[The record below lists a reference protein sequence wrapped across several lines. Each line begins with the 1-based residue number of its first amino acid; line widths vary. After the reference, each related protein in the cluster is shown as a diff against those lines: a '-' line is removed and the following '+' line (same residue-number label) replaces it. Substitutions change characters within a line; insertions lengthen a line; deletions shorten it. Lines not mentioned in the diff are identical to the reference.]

1 MPAPA
6 LLAPLT
12 SQAPPGP
19 TADIEGQWVR
29 EEGSLNR
36 TNEPGTLG
44 DGGNGPQYDDSLA
57 IINKQQHGNE
67 DYNGLGRDNL
77 LRNEIRH
84 GSAVKLG
91 TKLEIPQLNLYEEV
105 KDNIADEDEQDKL
118 MIFAKQKQG
127 EDYREFIVET
137 QHVNA
142 TLFPNP
148 ELGTGKNFPQ
158 TLGTQNIP
166 PPCPTLARCLGY
178 AACVFN
184 FGNEFCRGDPLP
196 GRRKLLDVNVTCLRK
211 ELVLMA
217 PPSPPAGDG
226 ALQLRLS
233 HAEVVRRQ
241 SHIVNLAYVSYADF
255 GVPDY
260 ERTNVTSYE
269 TNLLQVEGARCDV
282 AEGYRGQCGGRE
294 PSSRHVVDSVW
305 HLMARSRDAG
315 CRLQLLQTF
324 CAYQF
329 SPAGL
334 CVPPFALAPQQLQQL
349 QLLYSPAHVFLYHV
363 DTRRQQLRQT
373 LQEAFTAHYPAAT
386 NIKILPQEESFVPSW
401 GSYGIVRAELQG
413 LRYLLDLPHWEFVI
427 KLSGADLPLRSPQD
441 LGLLLAPYRG
451 RSLATFFRVKN
462 FSPSATSLQMD
473 VWHGCGG
480 HVYNVTRAAGPPA
493 TSDVEVLSGSQWS
506 VPHRSL
512 VQYLFSANRSAALR
526 RHHFYF
532 STSILP
538 DEMFTA
544 TVLQNSPLRNRTL
557 NVSLHWLKAYQKR
570 SALQLCR
577 HTHEADFCGQGPST
591 IESSDW
597 PALREASHR
606 YFFAR
611 KFNTSFNSSSSSTL
625 PPATEATRDKVA
637 HHQRQGY
644 YEDILRHVSHS
655 LIRQM
660 VRMSLDKLILQGQLD
675 KTLLWDGSADY
686 KLRFLPQLE
695 SPHPCCDLPYQLGYK
710 MVQHFS
716 AVLDFSLPLSDG
728 KILRARSR
736 IIPQKMFA
744 CYPDG
749 HLRALRVTTWPANAL
764 SLRHLDSEG
773 AVPPQSSVNLPLS
786 SRPAPVTNIYVELWL
801 HVTTRSVNEEC
812 ARRRVTAAG
821 APLHL
826 LQLNMTAVTA
836 APLRYQVAVQD
847 YTQTTLSVKSNSR

>member
-1 MPAPA
+1 MQLQRLFRPA
-6 LLAPLT
+6 
-12 SQAPPGP
+12 
-19 TADIEGQWVR
+19 
-29 EEGSLNR
+29 
-36 TNEPGTLG
+36 
-44 DGGNGPQYDDSLA
+44 
-57 IINKQQHGNE
+57 
-67 DYNGLGRDNL
+67 
-77 LRNEIRH
+77 
-84 GSAVKLG
+84 
-91 TKLEIPQLNLYEEV
+91 
-105 KDNIADEDEQDKL
+105 
-118 MIFAKQKQG
+118 
-127 EDYREFIVET
+127 
-137 QHVNA
+137 
-142 TLFPNP
+142 
-148 ELGTGKNFPQ
+148 
-158 TLGTQNIP
+158 
-166 PPCPTLARCLGY
+166 
-178 AACVFN
+178 AA
-184 FGNEFCRGDPLP
+184 
-196 GRRKLLDVNVTCLRK
+196 
-211 ELVLMA
+211 A
-217 PPSPPAGDG
+217 
-226 ALQLRLS
+226 ALQACS
-233 HAEVVRRQ
+233 C
-241 SHIVNLAYVSYADF
+241 S
-255 GVPDY
+255 G
-260 ERTNVTSYE
+260 
-269 TNLLQVEGARCDV
+269 
-282 AEGYRGQCGGRE
+282 
-294 PSSRHVVDSVW
+294 SSD
-305 HLMARSRDAG
+305 
-315 CRLQLLQTF
+315 LQLQRLFRPAAAAALQTYSCSSSSDLQLQRLF
-324 CAYQF
+324 R
-329 SPAGL
+329 PAAAA
-334 CVPPFALAPQQLQQL
+334 ALQTCSCSGSSDLQLQQL
-349 QLLYSPAHVFLYHV
+349 FRPTAAAALQTCSCSSSSDLQLQRLF
-363 DTRRQQLRQT
+363 R
-373 LQEAFTAHYPAAT
+373 PAAAAALQACSGRG
-386 NIKILPQEESFVPSW
+386 ILCIIRLNLCRAFNDITEVASSFSKCSNLLNLSVAVVGTPQVTGTVSVAMFYHYFCCRSQW
-401 GSYGIVRAELQG
+401 S
-413 LRYLLDLPHWEFVI
+413 LPH
-427 KLSGADLPLRSPQD
+427 R
-441 LGLLLAPYRG
+441 
-451 RSLATFFRVKN
+451 
-462 FSPSATSLQMD
+462 
-473 VWHGCGG
+473 
-480 HVYNVTRAAGPPA
+480 
-493 TSDVEVLSGSQWS
+493 SQWS